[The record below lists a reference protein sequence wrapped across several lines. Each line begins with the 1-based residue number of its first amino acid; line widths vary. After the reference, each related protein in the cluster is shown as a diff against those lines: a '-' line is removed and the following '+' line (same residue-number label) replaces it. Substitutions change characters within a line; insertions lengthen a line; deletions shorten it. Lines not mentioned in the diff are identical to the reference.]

1 MKVPVFNV
9 LISPDNFYR
18 TIINEKESLKIP
30 CLIVIAGAIISSIY
44 AYMIG
49 GLTGKLMG
57 AMMPGLSTIIELSTL
72 IGAFIATFI
81 IWVVMT
87 AIFFGLSCL
96 FKGQGSFRR
105 CLEMTGY
112 GYLPQ
117 VIGSVVTLIAAF
129 VYVPKI
135 VVPEVSAAALQDP
148 QQIQEVIKALMQ
160 QPAMVELTQ
169 ITAVISIVFL
179 LWSANSWIFGIRYA
193 RGLSMRNAAICVG
206 VPVIIYVL
214 YMAYSI
220 AGV

>member
-1 MKVPVFNV
+1 MKIPVFNV
-9 LISPDNFYR
+9 LINPDNFYR
-18 TIINEKESLKIP
+18 TVINEKESLKIP
-30 CLIVIAGAIISSIY
+30 CLIVLTGAIIGGIY
-44 AYMIG
+44 AFMVG

-57 AMMPGLSTIIELSTL
+57 DLMPGLSTIIQISTL
-72 IGAFIATFI
+72 IGALIATFVV
-81 IWVVMT
+81 WVVMT
-87 AIFFGLSCL
+87 AVFFGLSCL

-117 VIGSVVTLIAAF
+117 VIGSVVTLIAAY

-135 VVPEVSAAALQDP
+135 IVPEVSAATLQDP
-148 QQIQEVIKALMQ
+148 QQIQEVVKALMQ
-160 QPAMVELTQ
+160 QPNMVELTQ

-179 LWSANSWIFGIRYA
+179 LWSANSWIFGMRYA

-214 YMAYSI
+214 YVAYSI
-220 AGV
+220 TGV

>member
-1 MKVPVFNV
+1 MKIPVFNV
-9 LISPDNFYR
+9 LINPDNFYR
-18 TIINEKESLKIP
+18 TVINEKESLKIP
-30 CLIVIAGAIISSIY
+30 CLIVLAGAIIGGIY

-57 AMMPGLSTIIELSTL
+57 DLMPGLSTIIEISTL
-72 IGAFIATFI
+72 IGALIATFI

-87 AIFFGLSCL
+87 AVFFGLSCI
-96 FKGQGSFRR
+96 FKGQGSFKR

-117 VIGSVVTLIAAF
+117 VIGSVITLVAVF
-129 VYVPKI
+129 VYVPKV

-148 QQIQEVIKALMQ
+148 QQIQEVVKALMQ

-179 LWSANSWIFGIRYA
+179 LWSANSWIFGMRYA

-220 AGV
+220 TGV